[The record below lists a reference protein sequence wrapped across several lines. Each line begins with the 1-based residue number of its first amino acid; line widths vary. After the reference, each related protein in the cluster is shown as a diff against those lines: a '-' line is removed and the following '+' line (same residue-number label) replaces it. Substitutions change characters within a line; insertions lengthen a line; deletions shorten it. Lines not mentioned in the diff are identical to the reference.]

1 MKESK
6 YLNDLIEALTI
17 LPGVGKKSAQRMAYI
32 LLRMSKDKTINLAN
46 KLSKIITDV
55 SSCNICGIYLDNE
68 DAILQKNSDKHLCIG
83 AGRDESKICVTESP
97 ADIYIIENSTDYNGD
112 YFSLTGNL
120 SPLDGRGPS
129 EIGIIRL
136 EERLKK
142 NNISELIL
150 ATSTTVEGEATAH
163 YIQQLASKHNIKVS
177 RIAFGI
183 PLNGELGYLDSDT
196 ISHAFN
202 ERKEL

>member
-6 YLNDLIEALTI
+6 YLNELIEALTI

-32 LLRMSKDKTINLAN
+32 LLRMNKDKAVNLAN
-46 KLSKIITDV
+46 KLFKITTDV

-68 DAILQKNSDKHLCIG
+68 DALLQKKSEKHLCIG
-83 AGRDESKICVTESP
+83 TGRDESKICVTESP
-97 ADIYIIENSTDYNGD
+97 ADIYIIENSTNYNGD
-112 YFSLTGNL
+112 YFSLAGNL

-142 NNISELIL
+142 DNINELIL

-163 YIQQLASKHNIKVS
+163 YIQQLASKYDIKVS

-183 PLNGELGYLDSDT
+183 PLNGELGYLDGDT